1 MDDENVGKFCEILNE
16 IKNQTKTKFLIVTHH
31 KITMSMVDKIY
42 GVTMNQQGISD
53 VVSVNFGDTRDYKEA
68 I

>member
-1 MDDENVGKFCEILNE
+1 MMKMLENSAKIENE

-42 GVTMNQQGISD
+42 GVTMNQKGISD
-53 VVSVNFGDTRDYKEA
+53 VVSVSFDDTRDYQEA